1 MWTTFRRASD
11 QTVHVRYKDYARISQ
26 VYFTSKIDV
35 TPDIKSIK
43 KALIL
48 ISVTQPDV
56 WLRYVK
62 LKSEF
67 L

>member
-11 QTVHVRYKDYARISQ
+11 QTVHVRYKDDARTSQ

-35 TPDIKSIK
+35 TPDIKKYK
-43 KALIL
+43 KNALIF
-48 ISVTQPDV
+48 TQPDV

-62 LKSEF
+62 LKN
-67 L
+67 

>member
-1 MWTTFRRASD
+1 MWTTFRRADD
-11 QTVHVRYKDYARISQ
+11 QTAHVRYKDDARTSQ

-48 ISVTQPDV
+48 ISATQPDV
-56 WLRYVK
+56 CLDM
-62 LKSEF
+62 SS
-67 L
+67 